1 MAKAGFRVM
10 DSDIHVLE
18 PHDLWQRYIEPGF
31 RERAPRFAPIDGSQY
46 EGWQFDGKVF
56 PAFFDRA
63 DRRRLARVRKDKARA
78 RHLAGGR
85 YRDPAEDLR
94 GDDPHAML
102 QAMDRE
108 GIDVAIV
115 FRTLA
120 SHLIAVDGLDPQ
132 LSAAVCRAFNQ
143 WLSDFCDKD
152 RTRLKAAALVPLQDV
167 RLAAE
172 EARRAVRDLGAVAI
186 VLSNHPVNG
195 RTWYD
200 AAWDPLWAEAERLGV
215 PITFHGIQMAYQE
228 HLGRRFM
235 DNFALAHAAG
245 HPVEMM
251 LAAGSLLTGGVFA
264 RFPGLRAA
272 FLEASCS
279 WVPWWLWVLDER
291 VEKFGDDE
299 RFALTMPPSEY
310 FRRHC
315 WVAVEPDEALLPQ
328 TLTVLGDDNIVI
340 SSDWPHDDSA
350 YPHAIDEFLALE
362 GVSAETRRK
371 VLWDNCARLY
381 RLASDDAGAR
391 AAGPR

>member
-10 DSDIHVLE
+10 DSDIHVME
-18 PHDLWQRYIEPGF
+18 PHDLWQRYMEPGY
-31 RERAPRFAPIDGSQY
+31 RDRAPRFAPIDGSDY

-56 PAFFDRA
+56 PAFVDRP
-63 DRRRLARVRKDKARA
+63 DRRRLARLRREKARA
-78 RHLAGGR
+78 RHLAAGR
-85 YRDPAEDLR
+85 YRDPAEDLP
-94 GDDPHAML
+94 GHDPHAML

-108 GIDVAIV
+108 GIDVSIV

-132 LSAAVCRAFNQ
+132 LSAAVCRAFNA

-152 RTRLKAAALVPLQDV
+152 RARLKAAALVPLQDP

-186 VLSNHPVNG
+186 VLSNHMVNG
-195 RTWYD
+195 RPWYD

-251 LAAGSLLTGGVFA
+251 LAVGSLLTGGVFA
-264 RFPGLRAA
+264 RFPTLRAA

-310 FRRHC
+310 FRRQC
-315 WVAVEPDEALLPQ
+315 AVSVEPDEALLPQ
-328 TLTVLGDDNIVI
+328 TLATLGDDNIVI

-350 YPHAIDEFLALE
+350 YPHAVDEFLALE
-362 GVSAETRRK
+362 GVSADSKRK
-371 VLWDNCARLY
+371 ILWDNCARLY
-381 RLASDDAGAR
+381 AL
-391 AAGPR
+391 

>member
-1 MAKAGFRVM
+1 MAKNGFRVM
-10 DSDIHVLE
+10 DSDIHV
-18 PHDLWQRYIEPGF
+18 IEP
-31 RERAPRFAPIDGSQY
+31 RDVWVRYMEPAYRDQAPRFSPIDGSDF
-46 EGWQFDGKVF
+46 EGWQFAGKIF
-56 PAFFDRA
+56 PAFIDRPE
-63 DRRRLARVRKDKARA
+63 RRKLSKVRKDKARV
-78 RHLAGGR
+78 RHLATGR
-85 YRDPAEDLR
+85 YKDPAEDLR
-94 GDDPHAML
+94 GDDPQAML

-115 FRTLA
+115 FRTMG
-120 SHLIAVDGLDPQ
+120 SHLIAVDGLDPK
-132 LSAAVCRAFNQ
+132 LSAATCRAFNH

-152 RTRLKAAALVPLQDV
+152 RARLKAAALIPLQDPA
-167 RLAAE
+167 LAAE
-172 EARRAVRDLGAVAI
+172 EARRAVRELSAVAL
-186 VLSNHPVNG
+186 VLSNHMVNE
-195 RTWYD
+195 RPWYD
-200 AAWDPLWAEAERLGV
+200 PAYDVLWAEAEKLNV

-235 DNFALAHAAG
+235 DNFAMAHAAG

-279 WVPWWLWVLDER
+279 WVPWWLWILDER

-315 WVAVEPDEALLPQ
+315 CVAVEPDETLLPH
-328 TLTVLGDDNIVI
+328 TLATLGDDNLVI

-350 YPHAIDEFLALE
+350 YPHAVDEFLDLPD
-362 GVSAETRRK
+362 VSEASKRK
-371 VLWDNCARLY
+371 ILWDNCARLY
-381 RLASDDAGAR
+381 ALA
-391 AAGPR
+391 

>member
-10 DSDIHVLE
+10 DSDIHVME
-18 PHDLWQRYIEPGF
+18 PHDLWQRYIESGF
-31 RERAPRFAPIDGSQY
+31 RDRAPRFLAIDGSEY

-56 PAFFDRA
+56 PAFVDRP
-63 DRRRLARVRKDKARA
+63 DRRRLARVRKDKARS
-78 RHLAGGR
+78 RHLAAGR
-85 YRDPAEDLR
+85 YRDPAEDLP
-94 GDDPHAML
+94 GHDPQAML

-152 RTRLKAAALVPLQDV
+152 RARLKSAALVPLQDA

-172 EARRAVRDLGAVAI
+172 EARRAVRDLGAVSI

-195 RTWYD
+195 RPWYD
-200 AAWDPLWAEAERLGV
+200 AGWDPLWAEAERLGV
-215 PITFHGIQMAYQE
+215 PITLHGIQMAYQE

-315 WVAVEPDEALLPQ
+315 WVSVEPDEALLPQ
-328 TLTVLGDDNIVI
+328 TLATLGDDNVVV

-362 GVSAETRRK
+362 GVSADSKRK
-371 VLWDNCARLY
+371 ILWDNCARLY
-381 RLASDDAGAR
+381 ALDDAGQAPP
-391 AAGPR
+391 A

>member
-1 MAKAGFRVM
+1 MAKGSLRVM
-10 DSDIHVLE
+10 DSDIHVVE
-18 PHDLWQRYIEPGF
+18 PHDLWLKYIAPRF
-31 RERAPRFAPIDGSQY
+31 RDRAPRFEPIAGSEM
-46 EGWQFDGKVF
+46 EGWQFEGKVF
-56 PAFFDRA
+56 PAFFDRPE
-63 DRRRLARVRKDKARA
+63 RRRLGAIRRQKARA
-78 RHLAGGR
+78 RHVATGR
-85 YRDPAEDLR
+85 YRDAKEDLK
-94 GDDPHAML
+94 GNDPRSML

-115 FRTLA
+115 FRTMG
-120 SHLIAVDGLDPQ
+120 SHVIAIDGLDPE
-132 LSAAVCRAFNQ
+132 LSAAVCRGFNT
-143 WLSDFCDKD
+143 WLADFCDTD
-152 RTRLKAAALVPLQDV
+152 RARLKPAAVMPMHEVARAV
-167 RLAAE
+167 E
-172 EARRAVRDLGAVAI
+172 EARHAVREQGAIAL

-195 RTWYD
+195 RAWYD
-200 AAWDPLWAEAERLGV
+200 AAYDPFWAEAERLGV
-215 PITFHGIQMAYQE
+215 PIAFHGIQMAYQE

-315 WVAVEPDEALLPQ
+315 WVSVEPDEALLPQ
-328 TLTVLGDDNIVI
+328 TLATLGDDNVVV

-362 GVSAETRRK
+362 GVSADSKRK
-371 VLWDNCARLY
+371 ILWGNCARLY
-381 RLASDDAGAR
+381 ALDDAGQAPP
-391 AAGPR
+391 A

>member
-1 MAKAGFRVM
+1 MMAKAGFRVM
-10 DSDIHVLE
+10 DSDIHVME
-18 PHDLWQRYIEPGF
+18 PHDLWQRYTEPAF
-31 RERAPRFAPIDGSQY
+31 RDRAPRFAAIDGSDY

-56 PAFFDRA
+56 PAFFDRPE
-63 DRRRLARVRKDKARA
+63 RRRLARVRKDKARA
-78 RHLAGGR
+78 RHLAAGR
-85 YRDPAEDLR
+85 YRDPAEDLP
-94 GDDPHAML
+94 GHDPHAML

-108 GIDVAIV
+108 GIDVSIV

-132 LSAAVCRAFNQ
+132 LSAAVCRAFNH

-152 RTRLKAAALVPLQDV
+152 RARLKAAALVPLQDA

-195 RTWYD
+195 RAWYD

-245 HPVEMM
+245 HPVEMI
-251 LAAGSLLTGGVFA
+251 LASGSLLTGGVFA

-315 WVAVEPDEALLPQ
+315 VVSVEPDEALLPQ
-328 TLTVLGDDNIVI
+328 TLATLGDDNIVI

-362 GVSAETRRK
+362 GVPAESKRK
-371 VLWDNCARLY
+371 ILWDNCARVYAL
-381 RLASDDAGAR
+381 
-391 AAGPR
+391 